1 MDNAREPEALSLGVF
16 RRKIPGITAQ
26 PSENVEKKG
35 VIEPG
40 TAKWAH
46 ANVDTPQA
54 NRRVLADSYTSV
66 PTGAVSL
73 PRQQE
78 QVPA

>member
-1 MDNAREPEALSLGVF
+1 MDKAREPEALSLGVF

-35 VIEPG
+35 VKGEM
-40 TAKWAH
+40 AR
-46 ANVDTPQA
+46 ANIDTPQA